1 MHRKFLL
8 SLWLMMLAT
17 NLFSGSFQQVWTH
30 FAMADDAQKDY
41 QWPSFIDS
49 LKESLI
55 SESGFYVCD
64 SCRSVSFLP
73 VVNDSSKVVFAG
85 VMPFQNRPSRLVWGL
100 LLRSDSTVYIYNR
113 DIDAAFHPVKPEII
127 SSGHLFNDTDIIPL
141 QIKYRQRLFV
151 DIPDLQLKILFDE
164 LTTATAD
171 SVKDQLSETIWTR
184 LQPLLSEHTLF
195 SSVFTGL
202 EKLSTLISK
211 DGILKIVTWNV
222 EYSDGRNVF
231 HGGVVVRD
239 PKKDILKVSRLNDNR
254 SELRS
259 PEMMTLTASKW
270 YGAVYY
276 DLVETHYKRK
286 TYYTLLG
293 YNANDAFS
301 KIRVVDIISVSGNNR
316 VSFGAPI
323 FVDDRQTRRRLV
335 FEYSIRANM
344 MLRYNPKLKII
355 VMDHLAPSDPVFQ
368 NDRRYYGPDFTYDG
382 LKFEKGKWILQK
394 EIDVRNPSDNNR

>member
-1 MHRKFLL
+1 
-8 SLWLMMLAT
+8 MMLAT
-17 NLFSGSFQQVWTH
+17 NLFSGSFQQLWTH
-30 FAMADDAQKDY
+30 FVVADDAQKDY

-49 LKESLI
+49 LRESLLL
-55 SESGFYVCD
+55 ENGFPVCD

-73 VVNDSSKVVFAG
+73 MANDSSIVVFAG
-85 VMPFQNRPSRLVWGL
+85 VMPFKDRPSQLVWGL
-100 LLRSDSTVYIYNR
+100 LLRADSTAYIYNQ
-113 DIDAAFHPVKPEII
+113 DVDAAFQSVKPEITSAGQLI
-127 SSGHLFNDTDIIPL
+127 RNTDVIPV
-141 QIKYRQRLFV
+141 QIKYRQHLLV
-151 DIPDLQLKILFDE
+151 NIPDFQLKILFDK
-164 LTTATAD
+164 LTTATVD
-171 SVKDQLSETIWTR
+171 SVKDQLSESIWAR
-184 LQPLLSEHTLF
+184 LQPLLSEPALF
-195 SSVFTGL
+195 SSVFEGL
-202 EKLSTLISK
+202 EKLSTLKSK

-222 EYSDGRNVF
+222 EYSNGRNVF

-239 PKKDILKVSRLNDNR
+239 PKKRVLKVTRLNDSR
-254 SELRS
+254 AALRS
-259 PEMMTLTASKW
+259 PEMMTLTAAKW

-276 DLVETHYKRK
+276 DLVETRYKHK
-286 TYYTLLG
+286 TFYTLLG

-323 FVDDRQTRRRLV
+323 FVDDRQTRKRLIL
-335 FEYSIRANM
+335 EYSIRANM

-382 LKFEKGKWILQK
+382 LKFEKGRWILQK